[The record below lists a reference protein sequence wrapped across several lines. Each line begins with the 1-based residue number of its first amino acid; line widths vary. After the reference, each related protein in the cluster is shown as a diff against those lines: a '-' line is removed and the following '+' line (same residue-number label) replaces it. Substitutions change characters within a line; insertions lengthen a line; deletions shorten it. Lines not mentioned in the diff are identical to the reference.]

1 MGDIDI
7 SLNALCTYMRKYRIE
22 IQNRQT
28 KQSSVSYNDFKQAT
42 LGSFKGKTKYKQS
55 SECIISII
63 NNTNDLVNKE
73 FTIENLSK
81 ILLCLFM
88 QADHN
93 KISDAAFLILSDLVD
108 GIKFGSASIALVGDD
123 KEKLLKLKNELLDK
137 FNDNMNSIETSGIID
152 ETQTQNHS
160 NNQQQ
165 QNEQQA
171 MRIVETQVPQSVN
184 NPTVNVSVNDLSIMI
199 RQIIK
204 EEVKNTNNS
213 TTTEHIINEKK
224 PLTRVAFTELRQSI
238 YFRYEKLMKLENTI
252 SIFKSH
258 LENNTVPFALSYV
271 KFPKPL
277 WVDDPIFVDAH
288 NEVIRNA
295 QKQMV
300 VEIITRGKAVIDCLN
315 VELAELRSQLDQ
327 TYEGNKDKFFDNI
340 KASVTNSLK
349 PFFEASNAK
358 LLRLQNNYF
367 EDQINTVYEVQDKSS
382 DNYINQYLQLD
393 NNSSKSEIDSQLD
406 TVHKPKLN
414 NNDESLKK
422 PKKRNHR
429 NNYRS
434 NQNQNDNYNNPNKNN
449 AQYLQDSN
457 TTNTNIN
464 NNWRDNMQNTRG
476 YNSSNWHN
484 NQQQQKNFDKNQNF
498 RMAQNQNKNS

>member
-1 MGDIDI
+1 
-7 SLNALCTYMRKYRIE
+7 
-22 IQNRQT
+22 
-28 KQSSVSYNDFKQAT
+28 
-42 LGSFKGKTKYKQS
+42 
-55 SECIISII
+55 
-63 NNTNDLVNKE
+63 
-73 FTIENLSK
+73 
-81 ILLCLFM
+81 
-88 QADHN
+88 
-93 KISDAAFLILSDLVD
+93 
-108 GIKFGSASIALVGDD
+108 
-123 KEKLLKLKNELLDK
+123 
-137 FNDNMNSIETSGIID
+137 
-152 ETQTQNHS
+152 
-160 NNQQQ
+160 
-165 QNEQQA
+165 
-171 MRIVETQVPQSVN
+171 
-184 NPTVNVSVNDLSIMI
+184 MI

-327 TYEGNKDKFFDNI
+327 TYEGNKDKFF
-340 KASVTNSLK
+340 
-349 PFFEASNAK
+349 
-358 LLRLQNNYF
+358 

-434 NQNQNDNYNNPNKNN
+434 NQNQNDNFNNPNKNN

>member
-171 MRIVETQVPQSVN
+171 MRIVETQVPQ
-184 NPTVNVSVNDLSIMI
+184 
-199 RQIIK
+199 
-204 EEVKNTNNS
+204 
-213 TTTEHIINEKK
+213 
-224 PLTRVAFTELRQSI
+224 F
-238 YFRYEKLMKLENTI
+238 
-252 SIFKSH
+252 
-258 LENNTVPFALSYV
+258 
-271 KFPKPL
+271 
-277 WVDDPIFVDAH
+277 
-288 NEVIRNA
+288 
-295 QKQMV
+295 
-300 VEIITRGKAVIDCLN
+300 
-315 VELAELRSQLDQ
+315 
-327 TYEGNKDKFFDNI
+327 
-340 KASVTNSLK
+340 
-349 PFFEASNAK
+349 
-358 LLRLQNNYF
+358 
-367 EDQINTVYEVQDKSS
+367 
-382 DNYINQYLQLD
+382 
-393 NNSSKSEIDSQLD
+393 
-406 TVHKPKLN
+406 
-414 NNDESLKK
+414 
-422 PKKRNHR
+422 
-429 NNYRS
+429 
-434 NQNQNDNYNNPNKNN
+434 
-449 AQYLQDSN
+449 
-457 TTNTNIN
+457 
-464 NNWRDNMQNTRG
+464 
-476 YNSSNWHN
+476 
-484 NQQQQKNFDKNQNF
+484 
-498 RMAQNQNKNS
+498 